1 MENWNNY
8 TDNEKSNE
16 NSTKNSVSN
25 DVKYYFSDAYKSLC
39 KIKIENHKYG
49 SGFLI
54 KLERGIK
61 PFYCLMTSSYQVIT
75 KNMIKNENTIT
86 VYYNNGYN
94 RFNIKLVKNKNKR
107 FKKDY
112 SYINSDI
119 FIIQILPE
127 DKVDESF
134 YLEPYYT
141 KDFHELLNKNI
152 YIITPGKSNNN
163 ILESKIDSIKL
174 YEFTFLNNNTI
185 FTGLP
190 IFILINDKIS
200 IIGMHRC
207 RQKNQIKNK
216 ADFIGPIIDSL
227 KNNSVFH
234 RKEYTNGLYIGEF
247 KDNKREGYGKFIRK
261 NQSYYIGQWLNDFEH
276 GKGTIFSE
284 IHSDKDYILYEG
296 DFSNGK
302 LNGNG
307 RSIYENG
314 NYYVGQFSNNLRHGK
329 GTIFYQN
336 NSIKYEGD
344 FIKDL
349 AEGNGKYIWE
359 DGDYY
364 IGQFFNNLRHGKGT
378 EYYKNGKEKYI
389 GDFIK
394 NKYEGNG
401 KYIWENGNY
410 YIGQWLNG
418 LKHGKGILYSKDNII
433 IYEGNFANDK
443 KCI

>member
-1 MENWNNY
+1 M
-8 TDNEKSNE
+8 
-16 NSTKNSVSN
+16 
-25 DVKYYFSDAYKSLC
+25 
-39 KIKIENHKYG
+39 
-49 SGFLI
+49 
-54 KLERGIK
+54 
-61 PFYCLMTSSYQVIT
+61 
-75 KNMIKNENTIT
+75 
-86 VYYNNGYN
+86 
-94 RFNIKLVKNKNKR
+94 KNKNKR

-134 YLEPYYT
+134 FLEPYYT
-141 KDFHELLNKNI
+141 KDFHELL
-152 YIITPGKSNNN
+152 NNN

-174 YEFTFLNNNTI
+174 YEFTFLNSNTI
-185 FTGLP
+185 YTGLP
-190 IFILINDKIS
+190 IFILINDKIL
-200 IIGMHRC
+200 IIGMQRC
-207 RQKNQIKNK
+207 KQKNLMVKNK

-234 RKEYTNGLYIGEF
+234 RKEYSNGLYIGEF

-261 NQSYYIGQWLNDFEH
+261 NQSYYIGQWLNDYEH

-284 IHSDKDYILYEG
+284 IHSSNDYILYEG

-302 LNGNG
+302 LNGYG
-307 RSIYENG
+307 KCAYDNG
-314 NYYVGQFSNNLRHGK
+314 NYYIGQFSNNLRHGK
-329 GTIFYQN
+329 GTLFYKN

-364 IGQFFNNLRHGKGT
+364 IGQFYNNLRHGKGT
-378 EYYKNGKEKYI
+378 EYYKNDKEKYI

-410 YIGQWLNG
+410 YIGQWVNG
-418 LKHGKGILYSKDNII
+418 LKHGKGIIYSNDNQI
-433 IYEGNFANDK
+433 IYEGNFVNDK
-443 KCI
+443 RCL